1 MNNLPFGVLI
11 GNITSDPAL
20 RYTPG
25 QHAVVTFG
33 IAVNTRKKD
42 GNNWVDGPTKF
53 YDVVVW
59 RDLAEN
65 VVESIPKGTRVV
77 CVGEFDQRS
86 WEADDGTKRSKIE
99 FVAQEVSP
107 SLRWA
112 TATVTRASKGR
123 NGGTDYD
130 PGPAAPEQTRPA
142 QHPPERSQYTYEDE
156 EPFLRDAG
164 EWLPGAPGS
173 WGTYP
178 SSARQ

>member
-59 RDLAEN
+59 RELAEN
-65 VVESIPKGTRVV
+65 VVESMPQGHSSGLRRRV
-77 CVGEFDQRS
+77 
-86 WEADDGTKRSKIE
+86 
-99 FVAQEVSP
+99 
-107 SLRWA
+107 
-112 TATVTRASKGR
+112 
-123 NGGTDYD
+123 
-130 PGPAAPEQTRPA
+130 RPA
-142 QHPPERSQYTYEDE
+142 LLGGRRRYEALED
-156 EPFLRDAG
+156 RVRR
-164 EWLPGAPGS
+164 PGS
-173 WGTYP
+173 EPLTPLGDG
-178 SSARQ
+178 